1 MGNFNSLFGATPTE
15 EKIVHAAEPVVAPAV
30 AESTTEPV
38 EEKPQYATKF
48 SDVLGGMINPDSVE
62 THIEDVHKPDTT
74 KDGEYDCESVNVFDF
89 ININKSYGDFKLFEN
104 LNLTIKDFK
113 DEGQF
118 ITFIGQSGCGKTQL
132 LKMIAGISKPD
143 SGIIKLYGNDI
154 KESDTI
160 PMVFQQYSSFEWMTV
175 LENVA
180 LPMKLAG
187 IDKKTREEKAMQLI
201 KLVNLEGH
209 EHKFCRYGVLSGG
222 QLQRVS
228 IARSLACDSKLL
240 MLDEYSSGLDYF
252 TKFELQDLLLKIF
265 NDRTI
270 DRTFL
275 MVTHDISEA
284 VYLSNRIYVLEP
296 NPCKIKEVI
305 DIKFSQPRTHAIR
318 ETQEF
323 KDYQSKILSVLN
335 ETVNTK

>member
-1 MGNFNSLFGATPTE
+1 MSDFKTLFGQTNNNQN
-15 EKIVHAAEPVVAPAV
+15 EKKNDIISEQNNTSVDDSNIPSKNTSSQVI
-30 AESTTEPV
+30 TTTTDGKYEC
-38 EEKPQYATKF
+38 
-48 SDVLGGMINPDSVE
+48 
-62 THIEDVHKPDTT
+62 EDVD
-74 KDGEYDCESVNVFDF
+74 VFNF
-89 ININKSYGDFKLFEN
+89 VNINKSFGDFKLFDN

-132 LKMIAGISKPD
+132 LKMISGISKPD
-143 SGIIKLYGNDI
+143 SGKIMLYGKEI
-154 KESDTI
+154 KESDNI

-175 LENVA
+175 LENIA

-187 IDKKTREEKAMQLI
+187 IDKKTREERAMQLI
-201 KLVNLEGH
+201 KIVGLEGH
-209 EHKFCRYGVLSGG
+209 EHKSCRYGVLSGG
-222 QLQRVS
+222 QLQRCS

-265 NDRTI
+265 NNRDV

-284 VYLSNRIYVLEP
+284 VYLSNRIYILEP
-296 NPCKIKEVI
+296 KPCRIKEVI
-305 DIKFSQPRTHAIR
+305 DIKFSQPRTQAIR
-318 ETQEF
+318 ETDEF
-323 KDYQSKILSVLN
+323 KDYYAKVLKALN
-335 ETVNTK
+335 ETVK

>member
-1 MGNFNSLFGATPTE
+1 MGNFNSLFGATPAE
-15 EKIVHAAEPVVAPAV
+15 ENVAPAVEPVVAPAV
-30 AESTTEPV
+30 TEPV
-38 EEKPQYATKF
+38 VEQPQV
-48 SDVLGGMINPDSVE
+48 SN
-62 THIEDVHKPDTT
+62 
-74 KDGEYDCESVNVFDF
+74 DGQYECESVNVFDF

-113 DEGQF
+113 NEGQF

-143 SGIIKLYGNDI
+143 SGTIKLYGNDI

-187 IDKKTREEKAMQLI
+187 VDKKTREEKAMQLI

-222 QLQRVS
+222 QLQRIS

-323 KDYQSKILSVLN
+323 KDYQSKILAVLN
-335 ETVNTK
+335 ETVSNN

>member
-1 MGNFNSLFGATPTE
+1 MSDFKTLFGQTNNNQD
-15 EKIVHAAEPVVAPAV
+15 EKKNDIISEQNNTSVDDSNIPSKNTNSQVIN
-30 AESTTEPV
+30 TTTDGKYEC
-38 EEKPQYATKF
+38 
-48 SDVLGGMINPDSVE
+48 
-62 THIEDVHKPDTT
+62 EDVD
-74 KDGEYDCESVNVFDF
+74 VFNF
-89 ININKSYGDFKLFEN
+89 VNINKSFGDFKLFDN

-132 LKMIAGISKPD
+132 LKMISGISKPD
-143 SGIIKLYGNDI
+143 SGKIMLYGKEI
-154 KESDTI
+154 KESDNI

-175 LENVA
+175 LENIA

-187 IDKKTREEKAMQLI
+187 IDKKTREERAMQLI
-201 KLVNLEGH
+201 KIVGLEGH
-209 EHKFCRYGVLSGG
+209 EHQYCRYGVLSGG
-222 QLQRVS
+222 QLQRCS

-265 NDRTI
+265 NNRDV

-284 VYLSNRIYVLEP
+284 VYLSNRIYILEP
-296 NPCKIKEVI
+296 NPCRIKDII
-305 DIKFSQPRTHAIR
+305 DIKFSQPRTQAIR
-318 ETQEF
+318 ETDEF
-323 KDYQSKILSVLN
+323 KDYYAKVLKALN
-335 ETVNTK
+335 ETVKQIIWYFQN